1 MAKNE
6 GHERSAIEFLIAEYN
21 EISQETRRL
30 RQEGIVRLN
39 FFITIT
45 SSILAVLVF
54 LSQSKVTTDT
64 FFQVAAIG
72 VLCLLLL
79 VGLDTFNFTIGR
91 DVNTDLNIRATG
103 RIRRFFSQQNPEIQN
118 YLTWRCHDEPTPWI
132 TNNTSGVRRIVQYI
146 LSSICALITGLALNL
161 AGVNSVISMIFGVI
175 MLIISFIGFRGYAV
189 RRFKQASIAARKSVR
204 FPEEDQQV
212 VEGK

>member
-1 MAKNE
+1 MSGNE
-6 GHERSAIEFLIAEYN
+6 GNERSATEFLIAEYN
-21 EISQETRRL
+21 EISQDTRRL

-54 LSQSKVTTDT
+54 LSQSKLTTDA
-64 FFQVAAIG
+64 FFRVAAIG

-79 VGLDTFNFTIGR
+79 VGLDTFSFTIGR
-91 DVNTDLNIRATG
+91 DISTDLNVRATG

-118 YLTWRCHDEPTPWI
+118 YLTWRCHDEPTTWI

-161 AGVNSVISMIFGVI
+161 VGANSAISIIFGIIV
-175 MLIISFIGFRGYAV
+175 LISSFLGFRSYV
-189 RRFKQASIAARKSVR
+189 MRRLKQASIAARKSVR
-204 FPEEDQQV
+204 FPDDDQKLA
-212 VEGK
+212 EGK